1 MFYHIGSLM
10 FTFVETFTNIKRRHS
25 KACYLFGV
33 QKLHLGASTEAV
45 CTHVLFFPP
54 TGKASESENKALV
67 TAIHKLKEAL
77 KVETE
82 KLKGLKQQ
90 LVNVQE
96 RQNMEKQVCCS
107 VVFMLLSMG
116 THGHYAC
123 KEELR
128 DFD

>member
-1 MFYHIGSLM
+1 M
-10 FTFVETFTNIKRRHS
+10 
-25 KACYLFGV
+25 
-33 QKLHLGASTEAV
+33 
-45 CTHVLFFPP
+45 LFFSL

-96 RQNMEKQVCCS
+96 RQNMEKQVCSS
-107 VVFMLLSMG
+107 VVFILLSMG
-116 THGHYAC
+116 TYEH
-123 KEELR
+123 
-128 DFD
+128 